1 MAQNDIIDID
11 EIIDAQIDLSKP
23 IPPMPAQPV
32 PMAIEPGVY
41 GEETPGQLIPNDF
54 KNYLV
59 DKLNISPQIIDKVL
73 GKPYSFQDRFINLNP
88 GDAIRDLF
96 RASLPGDQPLKEGQQ
111 PFGLNINE
119 LFNPTSPEVR
129 QAEAAGINPKE
140 GAPYQV
146 QKDASYLPA
155 DNYER
160 GIKVLL
166 KEAYPTVPLEQLEL
180 AKEPRTGRIVYK
192 DPESGEK
199 QFVQPP
205 GIDFADVT
213 AIMEPV
219 MLEIAAGV
227 GGFLAGSSVGV
238 PTGAGVGGVLG
249 LGATAQV
256 TDSPFWQSTGAAAGA
271 AAGAV
276 SAPFTFTVAG
286 ETMAHYVWRLNNLKG
301 MKERGILDE
310 TYTPEKIQSVALKD
324 AGMVGVFSAGG
335 NATFGLLAK
344 FLGRN
349 PASVLGIDKDSFI
362 KAYDEVQGIKTGG
375 TRAEQEAVEELT
387 TPQVLGFSED
397 ATPIRRQA
405 MQKQIDESVSARAEV
420 EQRMLDQQTGFDIGY
435 EKLFEDAGI
444 DPNIIIIPDITKIKQ
459 TFGRDI
465 GGYFDPKKVS
475 TKAGKGVNPT
485 DRKAMATKITS
496 LTRGADPE
504 GVFDVVWREGKLTN
518 TQTFLDMIPTSKVD
532 DFKTLIYKDFIDSTK
547 AVDGNFNPN
556 AIQGYLNKHTD
567 GLKAVYGEEF
577 VNGLRSYNRLIKD
590 INIVAGKEGIPE
602 NELIA
607 TANALARAYLG
618 IFTRPGRVITAGT
631 KLTSKSRK
639 ASFENML
646 LNPEVLYNRIM
657 KEKLLSDPKF
667 YGTARAIARAYEQQS
682 SSVDPEDTPTSFPTQ
697 ERIIDIDLEG
707 LEMNKGGNPLIE
719 LQYGYGEK

>member
-1 MAQNDIIDID
+1 MAQNDIVDID

-23 IPPMPAQPV
+23 IPPMPVEPA
-32 PMAIEPGVY
+32 PMTIEPGIY
-41 GEETPGQLIPNDF
+41 EDTPGQLVPSDF

-59 DKLNISPQIIDKVL
+59 EGLNISPQIIDKVV
-73 GKPYSFQDRFINLNP
+73 GKPYSFRDRFINLNP
-88 GDAIRDLF
+88 SDLRRDIY
-96 RASLPGDQPLKEGQQ
+96 RALIPGDQPLKEDQQ
-111 PFGLNINE
+111 PFGLNIKE

-129 QAEAAGINPKE
+129 QAEAAGINPKD

-146 QKDASYLPA
+146 QKDASYLPV

-166 KEAYPTVPLEQLEL
+166 KEAYPGVPLEQFEL

-213 AIMEPV
+213 AIMEPL
-219 MLEIAAGV
+219 MLEIGAGV
-227 GGFLAGSSVGV
+227 GGFMAGSTVG
-238 PTGAGVGGVLG
+238 PYTGAGVGGVLG
-249 LGATAQV
+249 LGATAQA
-256 TDSPFWQSTGAAAGA
+256 TDNPFWQATGAATGA

-276 SAPFTFTVAG
+276 SAPVTFTLAG
-286 ETMAHYVWRLNNLKG
+286 ETMAHYIWRLNNLRG

-310 TYTPEKIQSVALKD
+310 TYTPEKIQSVAMKD
-324 AGMVGVFSAGG
+324 AGLVGVFSAGG
-335 NATFGLLAK
+335 AATFGLIAK

-362 KAYDEVQGIKTGG
+362 KAYDDVQTIKATGSA
-375 TRAEQEAVEELT
+375 AEKEAVEDLT
-387 TPQVLGFSED
+387 TPQLLGLSED

-405 MQKQIDESVSARAEV
+405 MQKQVDESVSSRAEV
-420 EQRMLDQQTGFDIGY
+420 EQRMIDQQTGFDIGF
-435 EKLFEDAGI
+435 EKIFEDAGI
-444 DPNIIIIPDITKIKQ
+444 DPNIIIVPDVTQIKQ

-475 TKAGKGVNPT
+475 KKAGKDVNPT

-504 GVFDVVWREGKLTN
+504 GVFDVVWKQGKLTN
-518 TQTFLDMIPTSKVD
+518 TQTFLDMIPEGKVN
-532 DFKTLIYKDFIDSTK
+532 DFKSLIYKDFIDSTK
-547 AVDGNFNPN
+547 AVDGNFDPN
-556 AIQGYLNKHTD
+556 AIQKYLNKHTD

-577 VNGLRSYNRLIKD
+577 VNGLRSYNKLIKD

-602 NELIA
+602 NDAIQL
-607 TANALARAYLG
+607 ANSLARAYLG
-618 IFTRPGRVITAGT
+618 IFTRPGRIITAGT
-631 KLTSKSRK
+631 KLTSKSRT
-639 ASFENML
+639 ATFENML
-646 LNPEVLYNRIM
+646 LNPEVLYKRIM
-657 KEKLLSDPKF
+657 REKLLNDPKF
-667 YGTARAIARAYEQQS
+667 YGTARAMARAYEQQS

-719 LQYGYGEK
+719 LKYGMSD